1 MLDACR
7 QARSRPLPKFMQEAS
22 AGVTLARLSLF
33 WPPCRCLAPLG
44 HQGYLPQSPGR
55 CGDLWATYQEIS
67 KAKMLIIALLSAACG
82 AHAAEERLTI
92 ASTFRPWA
100 LNDSQAF
107 VFPRIAEKRN
117 RGRRERLAATLRK
130 DGDAI
135 ASALHAGVDWNS
147 LGVAWPRGAL
157 RRLPAAFAALV
168 AKLCG
173 NQISASMRLCLLTGS
188 FPHRWRTAAPTAR
201 CS

>member
-1 MLDACR
+1 
-7 QARSRPLPKFMQEAS
+7 
-22 AGVTLARLSLF
+22 
-33 WPPCRCLAPLG
+33 
-44 HQGYLPQSPGR
+44 
-55 CGDLWATYQEIS
+55 
-67 KAKMLIIALLSAACG
+67 MLIIALLSAACG

-168 AKLCG
+168 ANGRADRAMLELDH
-173 NQISASMRLCLLTGS
+173 IL
-188 FPHRWRTAAPTAR
+188 P
-201 CS
+201 